1 MKKILIVIAVF
12 VLTFQSAHAEFKTGN
27 GLVTVWREYS
37 KANAGN
43 PYNENDDGFY
53 TGYVAGIC
61 DANTHTL
68 FNIPEGATI
77 GQACDVVGKWLDKHP
92 EELNKPARQL
102 VVQALKE
109 AFPVHKLPMDLK
121 K

>member
-61 DANTHTL
+61 DANMHTL
-68 FNIPEGATI
+68 FKIPEGATI
-77 GQACDVVGKWLDKHP
+77 GQVCDVVGKWLDRHP
-92 EELNKPARQL
+92 EKLNKPAKQL
-102 VVQALKE
+102 VIQALKE
-109 AFPVHKLPMDLK
+109 AFPMPMD
-121 K
+121 

>member
-1 MKKILIVIAVF
+1 MKKILIVIA
-12 VLTFQSAHAEFKTGN
+12 LSTLIFQSAHAEFKTGN
-27 GLVTVWREYS
+27 GLVTVWREYA

-43 PYNENDDGFY
+43 SYNDNDDGFY

-61 DANTHTL
+61 DANMRTL
-68 FNIPEGATI
+68 FHIPEGATI
-77 GQACDVVGKWLDKHP
+77 GQACDVVGKWLDRHP
-92 EELNKPARQL
+92 EEWNKPAKQL

-109 AFPVHKLPMDLK
+109 AFPVHKLTMK